1 MFHVVSNPFAEMAQ
15 GVAENGLGY
24 IAQSSVSYIAKK
36 KDKSW
41 AWVWWILLPIL
52 IVGGVLYCLIE
63 EDKRK
68 KEAQKKIEEEK
79 QKLLEKSKKEEI
91 TPV

>member
-24 IAQSSVSYIAKK
+24 IAQSSVSYIAEK
-36 KDKSW
+36 KDSSW
-41 AWVWWILLPIL
+41 SWIWWIVLPIL
-52 IVGGVLYCLIE
+52 IVGGIFYYLIAQ
-63 EDKRK
+63 DK
-68 KEAQKKIEEEK
+68 KEKEAREKIEEEK
-79 QKLLEKSKKEEI
+79 QKLLEETKKEEI